1 MRAGGHSATCKNKSQ
16 ITTALKK
23 IHLSW
28 DYMQVM
34 TVFEEIQ
41 DDKEVQLKKKTKI
54 KSFTTFLLPGS

>member
-1 MRAGGHSATCKNKSQ
+1 
-16 ITTALKK
+16 
-23 IHLSW
+23 
-28 DYMQVM
+28 MQVM